1 MVLVA
6 KPSDHG
12 KAVNSTFPMIKCLQK
27 NDRGWKPKLV
37 YNFETKPPMEK
48 LRPDSCSESKTAS
61 STVGFK
67 QIDEVSG

>member
-37 YNFETKPPMEK
+37 YNFETKPPMKK
-48 LRPDSCSESKTAS
+48 LRPDS
-61 STVGFK
+61 
-67 QIDEVSG
+67 